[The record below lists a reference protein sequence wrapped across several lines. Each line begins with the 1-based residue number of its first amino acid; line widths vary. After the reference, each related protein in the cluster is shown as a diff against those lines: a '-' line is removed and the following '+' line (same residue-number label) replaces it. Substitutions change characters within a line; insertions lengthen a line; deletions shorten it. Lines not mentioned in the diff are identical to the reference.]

1 MHRLQG
7 RTDRIALTTMAMFAL
22 MSERL
27 GITEADL
34 EAKMEE
40 IDLADG
46 KLDGKVRVE
55 SNECPSCQR
64 PISKRHKKCMYC
76 GSAINTGLTSL

>member
-1 MHRLQG
+1 M
-7 RTDRIALTTMAMFAL
+7 ALTTMAMFAL

-27 GITEADL
+27 GISEADL
-34 EAKMEE
+34 EAKIRE

-55 SNECPSCQR
+55 TNECPSCSR
-64 PISKRHKKCMYC
+64 PVSKRHKKCMYC
-76 GSAINTGLTSL
+76 GSDINTGLKNL